1 MSENIEQTTL
11 VLVTGMSGAGKTQ
24 AMRAL
29 EDMGFFCIDNYPFS
43 MIEDLFKH
51 VLLKRIGLFPKVAIA
66 ADVRGKEFLQDI
78 EKSLAR
84 LKKKKID
91 CHVLYMDADDAT
103 LMNRY
108 KETRRKHP
116 LQEEGNITEAIA
128 EERRILSPIREQADR
143 IVDSS
148 NMKVTEFKTL
158 LYELYGNREAKMI
171 ITVASFGF
179 KYGLPLDSDLVFDVR
194 FLPNPFYDP
203 EMRPLTGKDTIVRD
217 YVLQMA
223 ETRIFLESLNG
234 MLSFLVPEYVRE
246 GKKQLVISI
255 GCTGGQHRSVAIADA
270 IAKSL
275 DREDVGVIVKH
286 RELHKYL

>member
-1 MSENIEQTTL
+1 MSDNIEQTTL

-43 MIEDLFKH
+43 MIEDLFNH
-51 VLLKRIGLFPKVAIA
+51 VLIKRIGLFPKVAIA

-78 EKSLAR
+78 EMSLAR
-84 LKKKKID
+84 LKKKNIN
-91 CHVLYMDADDAT
+91 CHVVYMDADDAT

-116 LQEEGNITEAIA
+116 LQDERSITEAIA

-158 LYELYGNREAKMI
+158 LYDLYGNREAKMT

-194 FLPNPFYDP
+194 FLPNPYYDP
-203 EMRPLTGKDTIVRD
+203 NMRLLTGKDPIVRD
-217 YVLQMA
+217 YVLQMP
-223 ETRIFLESLNG
+223 ETKTFLDSLNG

-275 DREDVGVIVKH
+275 NREDVGVIVKH
-286 RELHKYL
+286 RELHKYQ

>member
-1 MSENIEQTTL
+1 MNGKKEQTRL

-43 MIEDLFKH
+43 MIEDLFNH
-51 VLLKRIGLFPKVAIA
+51 VLLKDIDSFPKVAIA
-66 ADVRGKEFLQDI
+66 ADVRGKEFLQDV
-78 EKSLAR
+78 EKSLSH
-84 LKKKKID
+84 LKKKGLN
-91 CHVLYMDADDAT
+91 CSVLYMDAADAT
-103 LMNRY
+103 LMRRY

-116 LQEEGNITEAIA
+116 LQVDLSVVEAIA
-128 EERRILSPIREQADR
+128 EERKILSPIREQADR

-158 LYELYGNREAKMI
+158 MYELYGNQEAKMT

-194 FLPNPFYDP
+194 FLPNPYYDP
-203 EMRPLTGKDTIVRD
+203 AMRSLTGKDSIVRS
-217 YVLQMA
+217 YVVNLD
-223 ETRIFLESLNG
+223 ETKTFLEILGS
-234 MLSFLVPEYVRE
+234 MLDFLIPEYVRE

-255 GCTGGQHRSVAIADA
+255 GCTGGQHRSVAIADSVA
-270 IAKSL
+270 SSL
-275 DREDVGVIVKH
+275 ESEGVEIIVKH
-286 RELHKYL
+286 RELSKYL

>member
-1 MSENIEQTTL
+1 MSDNIEQTTL

-43 MIEDLFKH
+43 MIDDLFNH
-51 VLLKRIGLFPKVAIA
+51 VLIKRIGLFPKVAIA

-78 EKSLAR
+78 EMSLAR
-84 LKKKKID
+84 LKKKNIN
-91 CHVLYMDADDAT
+91 CHVVYMDADDAT

-116 LQEEGNITEAIA
+116 LQDERSITEAIA

-148 NMKVTEFKTL
+148 NMKVKEFKTL
-158 LYELYGNREAKMI
+158 LYELYGNQEAKMA

-194 FLPNPFYDP
+194 FLPNPYYDP
-203 EMRPLTGKDTIVRD
+203 EMRLLTGKDPIVRD

-223 ETRIFLESLNG
+223 ETRTFLESLNG

-246 GKKQLVISI
+246 GKKQLVISV

-286 RELHKYL
+286 RELHKYQ

>member
-1 MSENIEQTTL
+1 MSDNIEQTTL

-43 MIEDLFKH
+43 MIEDLFSH
-51 VLLKRIGLFPKVAIA
+51 VLMKRIGLFPKVAIA

-78 EKSLAR
+78 EMSLAR
-84 LKKKKID
+84 LKKKNID
-91 CHVLYMDADDAT
+91 CHVVYMDADDAT

-116 LQEEGNITEAIA
+116 LQDERSITEAIA

-158 LYELYGNREAKMI
+158 LYELYGNQEAKMT

-194 FLPNPFYDP
+194 FLPNPYYDP
-203 EMRPLTGKDTIVRD
+203 NMRLLTGKDPIVRD
-217 YVLQMA
+217 YVLQME
-223 ETRIFLESLNG
+223 ETKTFLDSLNG

-275 DREDVGVIVKH
+275 NREDVGVIVKH
-286 RELHKYL
+286 RELHKYQ